1 MIDPNLRGYARS
13 VRQLE
18 FFDAVEKHG
27 TVRAAEKAL
36 GTAND
41 VIGRSMRA
49 LKAHAAQMG
58 YSPEHDLTHA
68 VPEGFKLKGAS
79 TYYDKD
85 GKKAGQWVK
94 TTADAEA
101 QAEMLRAGFAAMS
114 EELPRIAPT
123 DAPRATL
130 DALCNLYT
138 LTDCHVGALAW
149 GKETG
154 ADWDLDIAEKT
165 LIGAFAQMVH
175 SSPSAGTAIVN
186 QLGDFLHSDG
196 IMAMTPTSGHLLDV
210 DGRFAKVVTVAIRIL
225 RTVIGLALERHNK
238 VVVLMAQGNHDL
250 TSSIWLRVMFK
261 ALYENEPR
269 VQVID
274 SELPYYVYQHGQ
286 TMLGFHHGH
295 KKPMDQ
301 LPMLF
306 AAQYPKV
313 WGDTTKRYAHMGHQ
327 HHVHEKEYSG
337 MLITQHSTLAAR
349 DSYAAQ
355 GGWLSERQVTAI
367 TYHSTWGQVARNT
380 VTPEMLT

>member
-1 MIDPNLRGYARS
+1 MIDANLLSYATP
-13 VRQLE
+13 RQIEYLE
-18 FFDAVEKHG
+18 AIEKHG
-27 TVRAAEKAL
+27 SCRKAEAALGVSKDIISKSMRGLKARAAKA
-36 GTAND
+36 
-41 VIGRSMRA
+41 
-49 LKAHAAQMG
+49 G
-58 YSPEHDLTHA
+58 YSPEHDMVKMA
-68 VPEGFKLKGAS
+68 PEGFRVKGVS

-85 GKKAGQWVK
+85 GAKAGQWVK
-94 TTADAEA
+94 TTVDQAAQEA
-101 QAEMLRAGFAAMS
+101 MLRAAFEAMAS
-114 EELPRIAPT
+114 DLPRIAPT

-130 DALCNLYT
+130 DSLCNLYT
-138 LTDCHVGALAW
+138 LTDSHVGALCW

-165 LIGAFAQMVH
+165 LVGCFAQMVH
-175 SSPSAGTAIVN
+175 SSPAAGTAIVN
-186 QLGDFLHSDG
+186 QLGDFLHADG
-196 IMAMTPTSGHLLDV
+196 IQAMTPTSGHLLDV

-225 RTVIGLALERHNK
+225 RTVVNLALERHDK

-306 AAQYPKV
+306 AAQYPKI

-355 GGWLSERQVTAI
+355 GGWMSERQVTAI
-367 TYHSTWGQVARNT
+367 TYHRDWGQVARNT
-380 VTPEMLT
+380 ITPEMLQ